1 MQLLIIK
8 LLINYVHGINL
19 NVLMN
24 HLYVGDFYK
33 AAYTNEWPDIL
44 ASLAPISVP

>member
-8 LLINYVHGINL
+8 LLINYVHGINS

-24 HLYVGDFYK
+24 HLYVGDLYK
-33 AAYTNEWPDIL
+33 AVAYTNEGQIF
-44 ASLAPISVP
+44 